1 MNRAD
6 LRIVRSVQTPQL
18 EVATP
23 IEGGSLYSWPCLA
36 CKAHNWFKWE
46 WRGGSGPSRA
56 GPSRSSETMTPRAQ
70 SNGLRRVSSGS
81 GMVPR

>member
-46 WRGGSGPSRA
+46 WRGGSGIRA
-56 GPSRSSETMTPRAQ
+56 CWKCGAHSELAA
-70 SNGLRRVSSGS
+70 
-81 GMVPR
+81 